1 MKTFA
6 EHLQE
11 LKIRA
16 AICMAVVG
24 VGSLVGFLIHKPV
37 EQILQRPL
45 NQTLYYSNPAGGLSF
60 VMQIALGVGVLL
72 ALPVLLYQIIQF
84 TRPAV
89 KPVSTRNIIILI
101 ICSLILSVCGVA
113 YAYFISLP
121 AALHFLVTFNS
132 DNVKAL
138 ISVSDYVKFLF
149 AYILG
154 TVVAFQLPLALFFAN
169 KIRRFPPGAI
179 LNMQRPAIVG
189 AIIFAGVVTPTVD
202 PINQMLV
209 ALPVIALFQI
219 GAFAVWVH
227 NRVNKPLPRFEIKV
241 AQNPVQI
248 VVPLEE
254 ATPVV
259 AAGLATSQIVDQQVA
274 KTPVAVPVRVATEED
289 SPKPVRPVMTP
300 RRMGVDVFVPAH

>member
-6 EHLQE
+6 EHLNE

-16 AICMAVVG
+16 AICLAVVG
-24 VGSLVGFLIHKPV
+24 VGSLLGFLIHKPV

-72 ALPVLLYQIIQF
+72 ALPVLLHQIIQF

-89 KPVSTRNIIILI
+89 KPVSTRNVVILI
-101 ICSLILSVCGVA
+101 TCSLVLTALGVA
-113 YAYFISLP
+113 YAYTISLP

-138 ISVSDYVKFLF
+138 ISVNDYVKFLF

-209 ALPVIALFQI
+209 ALPIIALFQI

-227 NRVNKPLPRFEIKV
+227 NSVNKPLPKFEINVVKN
-241 AQNPVQI
+241 AIPI
-248 VVPLEE
+248 VIPLED
-254 ATPVV
+254 V
-259 AAGLATSQIVDQQVA
+259 AMSTARGLDHAIGPT
-274 KTPVAVPVRVATEED
+274 AVPVRQVREVIEVQ
-289 SPKPVRPVMTP
+289 SRPVAP